1 MNEESAPENRPRFRQ
16 VGIRARCDMY
26 GHVVPSRIDFEDERG
41 KPLKFRITRVVREE
55 LAESRK
61 SPIPEA
67 GGIRYTVI
75 FAGKTHILYRVGD
88 KNWFLS
94 LTETC

>member
-1 MNEESAPENRPRFRQ
+1 MNTAEIKKTARFQQ
-16 VGIRARCDMY
+16 VGIRARTDKL
-26 GHVVPSRIDFEDERG
+26 GHVVPDRIDYEDEYGVIR
-41 KPLKFRITRVVREE
+41 KIRITRVVKEE

-75 FAGKTHILYRVGD
+75 FGDRIHILYRVGD

-94 LTETC
+94 LTETS